1 MQLVHRGQ
9 VLAGL
14 SIALESRLFK
24 LNLLWHFLSFLL
36 VDHLKIILFQYLIYL
51 IKTHLSNHR
60 GTMFWQK
67 SVRESALLVTHSGD
81 DVLRLFGHLVQKQ
94 VDHAQT
100 SLPGFL

>member
-36 VDHLKIILFQYLIYL
+36 VDHLENRPLSIFD
-51 IKTHLSNHR
+51 LSNHNPPEQSS
-60 GTMFWQK
+60 GHNALAKVCQ
-67 SVRESALLVTHSGD
+67 RECTARHT
-81 DVLRLFGHLVQKQ
+81 QW
-94 VDHAQT
+94 
-100 SLPGFL
+100 

>member
-9 VLAGL
+9 VLTGL

-36 VDHLKIILFQYLIYL
+36 VDHLENNPLSIFVFLVI
-51 IKTHLSNHR
+51 THLSNHR
-60 GTMFWQK
+60 GTMLWQK

-81 DVLRLFGHLVQKQ
+81 DVLRLFRHLVQKQ

-100 SLPGFL
+100 SLPGLL